1 MRQNPLSVRRR
12 GRLRPA
18 SPSRSTD
25 VEGLPYLIS
34 SIKAHLMSLTPFSSS
49 TPGDDI
55 RKLEITLRH
64 YEAGYESQA
73 VQISKLQGEIVKQ
86 QATNA
91 YLQQCLE
98 EERAKN
104 ASSSTSSSVE
114 PTTMRGGLA
123 LDTPPWSDRGSVA
136 RSSTLED
143 RIQRMDSAKSPSP
156 LKSHAHNVTVTYS
169 KKRKIAPDPEPSHD
183 RQPLSVD
190 DSSLR
195 NSHKKQKSMVHVL
208 IPSLSQ
214 AKRRAFSKARTPPPD
229 YGQNMAGSS
238 RTATVKLEP
247 EGVVQPLMPPPSE
260 QVHLRSCSRDVSYF
274 DEPNPSRVTTYNL
287 RKRPSRLTNSSPTI
301 HSPASS
307 RAAERGGIDRAQGS
321 DVQMREKGI
330 IAVCYYFSSQKSPSP
345 GPDAVDRLG
354 DMRTL
359 DVQISDKTPLL
370 KVATRLQLS
379 TILGGCSL
387 RTCVSSNGRNFF
399 YPTHEYQPWR
409 PCNPGQPGLFLH
421 ANPTAQ
427 WEGDIQTV
435 FVALYQA
442 KYRYVGEYKMTQAEP
457 LSSDEFKTLS
467 SAIKK
472 RWVDYVR
479 VEAHFKAIRIRI
491 VTRRDQKGE
500 ATAQEV
506 LTAVGDKTIDRTGD
520 LTAQDVMRAYESGE
534 EASFLPTSQHF
545 FCRLSC
551 LLENACLADAVRRF
565 R

>member
-143 RIQRMDSAKSPSP
+143 RIQRMDSANSPSP

-238 RTATVKLEP
+238 RMATVKLEP
-247 EGVVQPLMPPPSE
+247 EEVVQPLMPPPSELEE

-345 GPDAVDRLG
+345 GPDAVDRWG

-457 LSSDEFKTLS
+457 LSSEEFKTLS
-467 SAIKK
+467 PVIKK

-491 VTRRDQKGE
+491 VTRRDQKRG

-506 LTAVGDKTIDRTGD
+506 LTAVGENTVARTGD
-520 LTAQDVMRAYESGE
+520 LTAEDVMRAYESGE
-534 EASFLPTSQHF
+534 EASLLPTFKRF

-551 LLENACLADAVRRF
+551 LLEDACLADAV
-565 R
+565 